1 MFTKQTLL
9 AFVGALALGAA
20 KTITEQNPT
29 QAEIDAARATVLP
42 YSPVS
47 NVKGLA
53 FDRFVDIWLENTVI
67 HPAYIPLLTTC
78 SPMTGLRDR
87 CSR

>member
-29 QAEIDAARATVLP
+29 QAEIDAARATALP

-53 FDRFVDIWLENTVI
+53 FDRFVDIWLENTVCPAQHSI
-67 HPAYIPLLTTC
+67 HGMC
-78 SPMTGLRDR
+78 S
-87 CSR
+87 CAHIF

>member
-1 MFTKQTLL
+1 MFNKQTLL

-20 KTITEQNPT
+20 KTITEENPT

-67 HPAYIPLLTTC
+67 HHPKIILLLATC
-78 SPMTGLRDR
+78 SPMTGL
-87 CSR
+87 

>member
-20 KTITEQNPT
+20 KTITEENPT

-53 FDRFVDIWLENTVI
+53 FDRFVDIWLENTVCPVQHSI
-67 HPAYIPLLTTC
+67 HGTC
-78 SPMTGLRDR
+78 SRAHIF
-87 CSR
+87 

>member
-1 MFTKQTLL
+1 MSPPIYLSVLFPITLTFFDMFTKQTLL
-9 AFVGALALGAA
+9 AFVGALALAAA
-20 KTITEQNPT
+20 KTITEKNPT

-53 FDRFVDIWLENTVI
+53 FDRFVDIWLENTVLE
-67 HPAYIPLLTTC
+67 PLA
-78 SPMTGLRDR
+78 
-87 CSR
+87 